1 MRPAPALVAIAL
13 AWLVLGL
20 AAAIQP
26 ALHVAW
32 LAAGALSAVVAFADW
47 LLVRAAPGLAVRR
60 EMAHA
65 LSVGVAA
72 PVRLDLANRGA
83 RGLRLEIHDRHPGA
97 GEAQGLPFHVTLPA
111 GRTVRHT
118 YQFTPH
124 HRGDL
129 DFAGCD
135 LRLRS
140 PFGLWERRIT
150 DPVSTQCRVYPDFSA
165 LAGYALL
172 ATDNRLS
179 QLGVLQRRRRGEGL
193 DFHQLRDYRESDPP
207 RALDWKATA
216 RVRRPIAREYRDERD
231 QRVLFLIDCGRRL
244 STGDTDAR
252 HLTHFDH
259 ALNAALLLAYVA
271 ARQGDAVGYL
281 TFATPAPRSMA
292 PRKSRAAVN
301 QMLHTLFDVQPGLNA
316 PDYTRAAV
324 DATRLA
330 GRRSLVVVLSNLR
343 GEDDDALLP
352 ALSLLKQRHLVLF
365 ASLREPV
372 LDATLAAP
380 VRHLDD
386 ALTRIAAGEYAQM
399 RERSLDRL
407 GRSGAEILDVAPRAL
422 PIALVN
428 RYLDIKRSARL

>member
-1 MRPAPALVAIAL
+1 MRPAPALVRTAL

-20 AAAIQP
+20 VVAVLP
-26 ALHVAW
+26 ALHLAW
-32 LAAGALSAVVAFADW
+32 LALGALAAVVAFADW
-47 LLVRAAPGLAVRR
+47 FLVRAEPRVAVGRDLAQ
-60 EMAHA
+60 A
-65 LSVGVAA
+65 LSVGVAT
-72 PVRLDLANRGA
+72 PVRLDLANRGD
-83 RGLRLEIHDRHPGA
+83 RSLRMEIHDRHPGA
-97 GEAQGLPFHVTLPA
+97 GNSQGLPVSLTLPA
-111 GRTVRHT
+111 GRNVRHV

-124 HRGDL
+124 RRGDL
-129 DFAGCD
+129 DFEGCD

-140 PFGLWERRIT
+140 PFHLWERRIT
-150 DPVSTQCRVYPDFSA
+150 DPVSSRCRVYPDFSA

-179 QLGVLQRRRRGEGL
+179 QLGILQRRRRGEGL

-281 TFATPAPRSMA
+281 TFGTPTPRAMA

-301 QMLHTLFDVQPGLNA
+301 QMLHTLFDVQPGFNA

-343 GEDDDALLP
+343 GEDDAALLP
-352 ALSLLKQRHLVLF
+352 ALALLKQRHLVLF

-380 VRHLDD
+380 VRHFDD
-386 ALTRIAAGEYAQM
+386 ALTRIAAGEYAEI
-399 RERSLDRL
+399 RERSFNRL
-407 GRSGAEILDVAPRAL
+407 ARGGAEVLDVAPRSL